1 LIQVPSG
8 EVVEPEQR
16 LGIATEHWNPLVQP
30 SVARA
35 AAVSPWL
42 ERARRSGAWA
52 RRLPRP
58 SQLQH
63 VREKV
68 SALRWTL
75 RWPNLER
82 LASDLSGYTVL
93 SLDVFDTAIV
103 RLVAN
108 PLDIFSV
115 VERDYLQANPALA
128 PFDFRQERI
137 LAEKR
142 AGLSA
147 WQHRRSEDPTLDDI
161 YAAMALP
168 PGWVRHELHD
178 LEIDAERNLTRADP
192 VVQEIYS
199 TAIRLGLIV
208 VFISDMYLPEE
219 VINTILADNGYQVHS
234 GLFVSGTRG
243 VSKRSGRLFDLV
255 EAKLGIDSTNMLH
268 IGDNHFADVAV
279 ARDRGWRAEYWARS
293 LGHRSDSTEPG
304 SIDESI
310 RSRLV
315 RADRVKYKEVD
326 EELCLWDR
334 LGYEVAGPLF
344 FGFVQWIAEQAE
356 TNGREHVFFLARD
369 GWILKQLYER
379 LNPPVPASY
388 LYASRRC
395 LGLPA
400 IRCVNGE
407 ALDFLTSHAHCE
419 LSVSAYLDRVGLSAD
434 EHGKLIRSAGFASA
448 SDVVR
453 APEDFKQLRTVFRA
467 LETEVLRRARSERVT
482 LEAYFA
488 QAGLLS
494 SQKVGIV
501 DLGWKGSL
509 QRSLAATLEEMP
521 GRPRDLVGYY
531 LGTIADAASV
541 ANDGHDLRGFL
552 MNFDEPECWSRLV
565 YASVGLLEFLHSAPH
580 GSVVN
585 FSDSED
591 AIVPV
596 MAPHD
601 LSDEALLRVKVLQD
615 GALRFASDLIPIVNR
630 HSWLRLPPEVAAG
643 PTDSLLRCPT
653 LEEARTLGDMTH
665 TLGLGAVTTPSHLA
679 KPPSLREFLREPPSL
694 LGRYRTSLWKA
705 GYRRRVVV
713 PAPIFRLVEALL
725 DRSGRRGRTGISP

>member
-1 LIQVPSG
+1 MAS
-8 EVVEPEQR
+8 
-16 LGIATEHWNPLVQP
+16 EHWNPLVQP
-30 SVARA
+30 SASRA

-82 LASDLSGYTVL
+82 LASDLNGYTVL

-103 RLVAN
+103 RLVDN

-115 VERDYLQANPALA
+115 VERDYLRTNPGLA

-168 PGWVRHELHD
+168 SGWVRHEVRD
-178 LEIDAERNLTRADP
+178 LEINAERDLTRADP

-199 TAIRLGLIV
+199 TAIRLGLMV

-219 VINTILADNGYQVHS
+219 VINTILTNNGYQLHS
-234 GLFVSGTRG
+234 GLFVSGCRG
-243 VSKRSGRLFDLV
+243 VTKRSGRLFDLV
-255 EAKLGIDSTNMLH
+255 EARLGVDSKRMLH
-268 IGDNHFADVAV
+268 IGDNYFADVAV
-279 ARDRGWRAEYWARS
+279 ARDRGWRAEHWPRS
-293 LGHRSDSTEPG
+293 LGHRSGGTEAG
-304 SIDESI
+304 SIDASI
-310 RSRLV
+310 RSGLV
-315 RADRVKYKEVD
+315 RADRAKPERVDKE
-326 EELCLWDR
+326 LRLWDR
-334 LGYEVAGPLF
+334 LGYDVAGPLF

-356 TNGREHVFFLARD
+356 TSGREHLFFLARD

-379 LNPPVPASY
+379 LNPAVPASY

-400 IRCVNGE
+400 ITCMNDA

-419 LSVSAYLDRVGLSAD
+419 LSVSEYLHRVGLSPD
-434 EHGKLIRSAGFASA
+434 EHGTLIRSAGFASA

-453 APEDFKQLRTVFRA
+453 NPEDFKQLRTVFRA
-467 LETEVLRRARSERVT
+467 LETEVLRRAWSERT
-482 LEAYFA
+482 RLEAYFA

-494 SQKVGIV
+494 SQRVGIV

-509 QRSLAATLEEMP
+509 QRSLSATLEDMP

-531 LGTIADAASV
+531 LGTISDAAAV
-541 ANDGHDLRGFL
+541 ADDGHDLRGFL

-580 GSVVN
+580 GSVVS
-585 FSDSED
+585 FTDSEGG
-591 AIVPV
+591 IVPV

-601 LSDEALLRVKVLQD
+601 LSDEAR
-615 GALRFASDLIPIVNR
+615 AS
-630 HSWLRLPPEVAAG
+630 A
-643 PTDSLLRCPT
+643 
-653 LEEARTLGDMTH
+653 
-665 TLGLGAVTTPSHLA
+665 
-679 KPPSLREFLREPPSL
+679 
-694 LGRYRTSLWKA
+694 
-705 GYRRRVVV
+705 
-713 PAPIFRLVEALL
+713 
-725 DRSGRRGRTGISP
+725 